1 MADDILPFFLKIF
14 DFITKLKQR
23 QVSRGDGFLEFQWGN
38 LLDFQIQLIQV
49 LKFKV
54 IFWKFD
60 M

>member
-23 QVSRGDGFLEFQWGN
+23 QVSRGDGFLKFQLGHP
-38 LLDFQIQLIQV
+38 LDFHIQLIQI

-54 IFWKFD
+54 IF
-60 M
+60 